1 MNALTCIEIRG
12 LMQKQI
18 QVGTLS
24 ADEERLI
31 NEYLNRQ
38 PLMHFFLY
46 AIEAMRYDYGKP
58 PRNYYKERLE
68 ERLKNP
74 RILDEDY

>member
-1 MNALTCIEIRG
+1 MIEKMNALTCIEIRG

-38 PLMHFFLY
+38 PLMRFFY
-46 AIEAMRYDYGKP
+46 TP
-58 PRNYYKERLE
+58 
-68 ERLKNP
+68 
-74 RILDEDY
+74 